1 MTEFLDEGS
10 PDRGPIAASMIDGA
24 QKAVGDG
31 DYAEAERLLRQAATI
46 QEATLGSH
54 PDLATTLNNLAFVC
68 ERLNKFEEAE
78 RGYRRAHAIAVA
90 SLPPG
95 HSLIKTSLSNL
106 VEFCAARGIPIWT
119 PPEAPAE
126 EKPLADDVEV
136 APPVS
141 AVTSDVA
148 REPMTVSRL
157 PLLRMVA
164 GAALLVVVV
173 AAVALLLGSGPKG
186 TAVPGETKGSATP
199 EEQPQ
204 GTTEVPPSVA
214 SARTETAPPASAAPV
229 PSKATAAVP
238 PPAPKPPDVPKPRP
252 EPVSAST
259 SASVSVLKAQLCSGL
274 DRRGTPDW
282 QCTTASGE
290 VPPGRYLF
298 YTRLLAKAGTTVEH
312 RWLRD
317 GRVHQ
322 SVRLRI
328 TPNPGSGY
336 RTFSGTTIGPER
348 AGGWTIELRAADG
361 TLLDQTSFRVR

>member
-10 PDRGPIAASMIDGA
+10 PDRGPIASSMIDGA
-24 QKAVGDG
+24 QKAVGSG

-46 QEATLGSH
+46 QEAALGSH

-68 ERLNKFEEAE
+68 ERMNKFAEAE

-126 EKPLADDVEV
+126 EKAMADDVGI
-136 APPVS
+136 APHVS
-141 AVTSDVA
+141 AVTADVV
-148 REPMTVSRL
+148 REPMAVSRL
-157 PLLRMVA
+157 PLRIVA
-164 GAALLVVVV
+164 V
-173 AAVALLLGSGPKG
+173 AAVLVVAVVVILIAVGPKG
-186 TAVPGETKGSATP
+186 PAVSGEPKSPAAPGE
-199 EEQPQ
+199 EPQ

-214 SARTETAPPASAAPV
+214 SARTETAPPVPVAPA

-238 PPAPKPPDVPKPRP
+238 PPAPKPTVPPKPRP
-252 EPVSAST
+252 EPVIAST
-259 SASVSVLKAQLCSGL
+259 SAPVSVLNAQLCSGL

-348 AGGWTIELRAADG
+348 AGEWKIELRTADG
-361 TLLDQTSFRVR
+361 TVLYEARFLVR

>member
-10 PDRGPIAASMIDGA
+10 PDRGPIATSMIEGA

-46 QEATLGSH
+46 QEAALGFH

-119 PPEAPAE
+119 PPEPPAE
-126 EKPLADDVEV
+126 EKPLADEV
-136 APPVS
+136 QAAPPVS
-141 AVTSDVA
+141 AVTPDVA

-157 PLLRMVA
+157 PLRMVA
-164 GAALLVVVV
+164 AAALLVV
-173 AAVALLLGSGPKG
+173 AAVVILFAVGPKG
-186 TAVPGETKGSATP
+186 PTASGEPKGPAAP
-199 EEQPQ
+199 EGQPQ
-204 GTTEVPPSVA
+204 ETIEVSPSVA
-214 SARTETAPPASAAPV
+214 SARTETAPPAPAAPT
-229 PSKATAAVP
+229 PSKTTAAVP
-238 PPAPKPPDVPKPRP
+238 PPAPTTPTVVPKPRQ

-259 SASVSVLKAQLCSGL
+259 SVPVSVLMAQLCSGL

-290 VPPGRYLF
+290 VTPGRYLF

-336 RTFSGTTIGPER
+336 RTFSGTTISPER
-348 AGGWTIELRAADG
+348 AGEWKVELRAADG

>member
-10 PDRGPIAASMIDGA
+10 ADRGPIAASMIEGA

-119 PPEAPAE
+119 PPETRAE
-126 EKPLADDVEV
+126 EKPLGDDDEV

-141 AVTSDVA
+141 AVTPHVA
-148 REPMTVSRL
+148 REPVTVSRL
-157 PLLRMVA
+157 PLRMVA
-164 GAALLVVVV
+164 AAALLVV
-173 AAVALLLGSGPKG
+173 AVAVILLAVGPKG
-186 TAVPGETKGSATP
+186 PAVQEEPKGLAAS
-199 EEQPQ
+199 EGQPQ
-204 GTTEVPPSVA
+204 ATTEVSPSVA
-214 SARTETAPPASAAPV
+214 SARTETAPPAPV
-229 PSKATAAVP
+229 VPAPSKATADAP
-238 PPAPKPPDVPKPRP
+238 PSTPKPTAVPKPRQ

-259 SASVSVLKAQLCSGL
+259 SAPVTVLKALLCSGL
-274 DRRGTPDW
+274 DRRGMPDW
-282 QCTTASGE
+282 QCTTASGD

-312 RWLRD
+312 RWLHD

-322 SVRLRI
+322 SVRLRV
-328 TPNPGSGY
+328 TPNPSNGY
-336 RTFSGTTIGPER
+336 RTFSGTTISPER
-348 AGGWTIELRAADG
+348 AGEWKVELRAADG
-361 TLLDQTSFRVR
+361 TVLDQTSFRVR

>member
-1 MTEFLDEGS
+1 
-10 PDRGPIAASMIDGA
+10 MIEGA

-106 VEFCAARGIPIWT
+106 VEFCAAHGIPIWT

-126 EKPLADDVEV
+126 EKPLANDVEV

-141 AVTSDVA
+141 AVTPDVA

-157 PLLRMVA
+157 PLRMVA
-164 GAALLVVVV
+164 GAALLVVAVV
-173 AAVALLLGSGPKG
+173 VISLAAWPKG
-186 TAVPGETKGSATP
+186 PAVPEEPKGPAAG

-204 GTTEVPPSVA
+204 GTTEVSPSVA
-214 SARTETAPPASAAPV
+214 SARTETAPAAPV
-229 PSKATAAVP
+229 APAPSKATAAVP
-238 PPAPKPPDVPKPRP
+238 PLDPKPTVVPKPRE

-259 SASVSVLKAQLCSGL
+259 SAPVSVLKAQLCSGL
-274 DRRGTPDW
+274 DRSGTPDW

-322 SVRLRI
+322 SVRLRV
-328 TPNPGSGY
+328 TPNPGNGY
-336 RTFSGTTIGPER
+336 RTFSGTTIGPDR
-348 AGGWTIELRAADG
+348 AGEWKIELRAADG
-361 TLLDQTSFRVR
+361 TLLEQASFRVR